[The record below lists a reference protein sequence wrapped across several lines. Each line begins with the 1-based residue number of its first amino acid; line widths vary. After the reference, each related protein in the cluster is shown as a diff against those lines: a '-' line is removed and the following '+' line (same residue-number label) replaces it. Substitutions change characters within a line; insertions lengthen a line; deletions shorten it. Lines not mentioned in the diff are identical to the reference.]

1 MSGEKGIERVT
12 ISLPTDLLLTLDE
25 ISRNLG
31 HRSRSETLRTAARDY
46 IAEHRWSEE
55 EGWRVGVVVLQYNHH
70 QPRVIQQIN
79 HIRGAMRHLIQSSL
93 SLAVS
98 GDDTM
103 EIIAVQGEAN
113 KIKQLIEEARKIR
126 RVKTIRWSLTPCGRS
141 IP

>member
-1 MSGEKGIERVT
+1 MSGEKGIKRIT
-12 ISLPTDLLLTLDE
+12 ISLTTDLLLTLDE

-31 HRSRSETLRTAARDY
+31 HRSRSETLRVAARDY
-46 IAEHRWSEE
+46 IAENRWGEE
-55 EGWRVGVVVLQYNHH
+55 EGWRVGVIMLQYNHH
-70 QPRVIQQIN
+70 QPKVMQQIN
-79 HIRGAMRHLIQSSL
+79 RLRGEMRHLIRSSL

-98 GDDTM
+98 KDDTM
-103 EIIAVQGEAN
+103 EVIAVQGEAD

>member
-1 MSGEKGIERVT
+1 MNGEKVIERVT

-46 IAEHRWSEE
+46 IAENRWSEE
-55 EGWRVGVVVLQYNHH
+55 EGWRVGVIMLQYNHH
-70 QPRVIQQIN
+70 QSKVIQQIN
-79 HIRGAMRHLIQSSL
+79 RLRGEMRHLIRSSL

-98 GDDTM
+98 KDDTM
-103 EIIAVQGEAN
+103 EIIAVQGEADR
-113 KIKQLIEEARKIR
+113 IKKLIEEARKIR